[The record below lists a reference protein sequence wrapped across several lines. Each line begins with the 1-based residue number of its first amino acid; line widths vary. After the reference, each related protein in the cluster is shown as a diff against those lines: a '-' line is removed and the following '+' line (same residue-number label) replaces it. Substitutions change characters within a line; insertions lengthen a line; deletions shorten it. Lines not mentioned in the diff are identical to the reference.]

1 MMAGLERE
9 QLDALRRQIEED
21 YRLDMA
27 AIDRLQRRFMSSG
40 GGISSINTGG
50 ISAISSPPATE
61 RNVTVLPSA
70 VDPHVEA
77 EPDELTSTLRGMFS
91 SHRR

>member
-1 MMAGLERE
+1 MMAGLDRE

-27 AIDRLQRRFMSSG
+27 AIDRLQRRFMSAG
-40 GGISSINTGG
+40 GGISTMSTGG
-50 ISAISSPPATE
+50 ISTISNPPAME
-61 RNVTVLPSA
+61 RNVTVLPTA
-70 VDPHVEA
+70 IEPHVEA
-77 EPDELTSTLRGMFS
+77 EPDELTNTLRGMFS